1 MMTMEQPYR
10 FDPVKRFVVPAPAP
24 FLVTE
29 KDLPQHHRI
38 LVFLPHSD
46 DGRYFGSTL
55 YLMNKRNR
63 IKVIIMS
70 PGYQGVDQD
79 LTIEQKIYLRW
90 MEALRWARTL
100 GLEKNQMVNFRADQ
114 TYNTQHINDG
124 ELDRLRRLIR
134 RESPTMVFIPHLSDT
149 AQAIN
154 HNARAMVVESL
165 LWWTEKVHK
174 KNPRRYRPVI
184 VVEYPTNHV
193 PILPPSD
200 KNFVIFFTNPEA
212 TRLRREANLEHRSQ
226 SPACFDITEK
236 LVEALHAISEA
247 DTLHYLHKRRQY
259 AECISGIT
267 VDPRTSRGE
276 HFGVT
281 QMCVK
286 GEPPAV
292 VEQRIVFPLS
302 AEDKRIWN
310 PKKTPERR

>member
-1 MMTMEQPYR
+1 MAMKQRYG
-10 FDPVKRFVVPAPAP
+10 FDPVKRFVVPAPVP

-29 KDLPQHHRI
+29 KDLPRHHRI
-38 LVFLPHSD
+38 LVILPHSD

-70 PGYQGVDQD
+70 PGYHGVDMD
-79 LTIEQKIYLRW
+79 LTVEQKIRLRW
-90 MEALRWARTL
+90 TEALRWARTL
-100 GLEKNQMVNFRADQ
+100 GLKKSQMVNFRADR
-114 TYNTQHINDG
+114 TYNTQQINDG

-165 LWWTEKVHK
+165 LGWIEKVHNR
-174 KNPRRYRPVI
+174 NPRHYRPVI
-184 VVEYPTNHV
+184 IVEYPTNHV

-200 KNFVIFFTNPEA
+200 KNFVIFFTRPEA
-212 TRLRREANLEHRSQ
+212 TALRREANLEHRSQ

-247 DTLHYLHKRRQY
+247 DTLHYLHKRRQV

-281 QMCVK
+281 LMRVK
-286 GEPPAV
+286 GDPPAV
-292 VEQRIVFPLS
+292 VEERIVFPLS
-302 AEDKRIWN
+302 AGNLRIWN
-310 PKKTPERR
+310 PRLTPAPR